1 MTTPHD
7 TLLLI
12 DVMPLLYRGHF
23 AFANRPR
30 LTSSGTNTSA
40 IFIFATLVSQI
51 LAEEHATHAAL
62 AMDTSPT
69 FRHER
74 FPAYKAQREKMPE
87 DIAASIPM
95 AEEFAAAMN
104 LPFLRVPRYEA
115 DDVIGTLAARG
126 EAAGLRVCL
135 FTPDKDFAQ
144 LVTPRVTLCRPGKGD
159 AGSERYGVEEVRE
172 NWGLAEPAQMVELL
186 GLAGDASD
194 NIPGIPGVGEKTAVK
209 LLRDYGS
216 VEGVVAHADEL
227 TGKLGERVRE
237 HAEDARL
244 SRWLAAICKEAPVP
258 VSLDDLRLRPLDRQA
273 LAAFCHKYE
282 LLSLARKLLDGA
294 PAPAP
299 AAATADLP
307 LFAATTP
314 APPAASPATPAS
326 AGAAAAPPSD
336 ELPLFA
342 ARNVASPAKSTPATR
357 GKATIPTTAAHRAD
371 DAQGVF
377 LRLADVPHEYL
388 TCDTPERLDA
398 LLEALA
404 AAPAWAFDTETTGLE
419 PWRDRL
425 VGLSF
430 CVAEGRA
437 WYVPVPAEP
446 AEAKHLL
453 DRLRPLFRK
462 PGVPKIGHNL
472 KFDLA
477 VLRHAGVEVAG
488 PFSDTMLAHYVVD
501 PTDRHGMDHLA
512 RALLRYEPIP
522 ITALI
527 GEKGPNQITMD
538 RVPLPQIAEYAAED
552 ADVTLRLHGR
562 LRSLV
567 VEAQAGEALDRCEN
581 ALLPVILD
589 MESEG
594 VRVDAEV
601 LRMYSAEL
609 EVEIADLE
617 SQIRDAAGVDFNIA
631 SPKQLGVVLFEQLKL
646 PPAGRTPTGQYET
659 SEDVLSGL
667 LGQHPIVGLILEHR
681 ACTKLKSTYVDKLPA
696 CIREGTGRV
705 HTSFNQALAET
716 GRLSSDNPNLQ
727 NIPIRTERG
736 RRIREAFVP
745 RDRDH
750 VLMSADYSQVELRVM
765 AALSGDESMIAAFRN
780 NADIHLE
787 TAARVH
793 GIEAE
798 FVTPEMRS
806 QAKMV
811 NFGIIYGISAFG
823 LAQRLGIPRK
833 QAAELIDAYFK
844 MYPAVRQYMDRT
856 VAEAREKG
864 YVTTLL
870 GRRRP
875 LRDIASRNGTLR
887 SAAERTAINTPVQGT
902 AADLIK
908 LAMIAVHTDL
918 RDQGLRSKLVLQVHD
933 ELVLDVA
940 RDEVETVR
948 EIVVRRMS
956 GAMQLAVPLRV
967 DVGIG
972 ANWLEAH

>member
-1 MTTPHD
+1 MTPCYTTRMTMPHD

-30 LTSSGTNTSA
+30 LTSSGVNTSA
-40 IFIFATLVSQI
+40 IFIFTSLVTQM
-51 LAEEHATHAAL
+51 LTEEHATHAAL

-104 LPFLRVPRYEA
+104 LPFLRVKGFEA

-144 LVTPRVTLCRPGKGD
+144 LVTPRVTLCRPAKSD
-159 AGSERYGVEEVRE
+159 AGSERYGVEEVRTT
-172 NWGLAEPAQMVELL
+172 WGLAEPAQMVELL

-209 LLRDYGS
+209 LLQDYGS
-216 VEGVVAHADEL
+216 VEGVIAHVADL
-227 TGKLGERVRE
+227 KGKLQERVRD
-237 HAEDARL
+237 HAEDARI
-244 SRWLAAICKEAPVP
+244 SRWLAAICTDAPVP
-258 VSLDDLRLRPLDRQA
+258 VSLEDLRMRSPSREA
-273 LAAFCHKYE
+273 LSAFCHKYE
-282 LLSLARKLLDGA
+282 LLSLSRKLLGD
-294 PAPAP
+294 
-299 AAATADLP
+299 AARESDDTELP
-307 LFAATTP
+307 LFAPRPSAVPPALPPPEATTERE
-314 APPAASPATPAS
+314 PPIVAVA
-326 AGAAAAPPSD
+326 D

-342 ARNVASPAKSTPATR
+342 A
-357 GKATIPTTAAHRAD
+357 AHAD
-371 DAQGVF
+371 G
-377 LRLADVPHEYL
+377 LHRLADVPHRYVV
-388 TCDTPERLDA
+388 CDSDARVGELLDV
-398 LLEALA
+398 LA
-404 AAPAWAFDTETTGLE
+404 AADAWAFDTETTGLE

-425 VGLSF
+425 VGMSF
-430 CVAEGRA
+430 CAKEGKA
-437 WYVPVPAEP
+437 WYVPVPSEP
-446 AEAKHLL
+446 AAAHALL
-453 DRLRPLFRK
+453 KRFQPVFSRPGTL
-462 PGVPKIGHNL
+462 KIGHNL

-488 PFSDTMLAHYVVD
+488 PLSDTMLAHYVCD

-512 RALLRYEPIP
+512 RALLRYDPIP

-527 GEKGPNQITMD
+527 GEKGPAQLTMD
-538 RVPLPQIAEYAAED
+538 QVPLAQVGDYAAED
-552 ADVTLRLHGR
+552 ADVTLRLHGT
-562 LRSLV
+562 LRKMV
-567 VEAQAGEALDRCEN
+567 VAAEATEALDRCEN
-581 ALLPVILD
+581 ALLPVLLD

-594 VRVDAEV
+594 VRIDVEV

-609 EVEIADLE
+609 AVEINDLE
-617 SQIRDAAGVDFNIA
+617 TKIREAAGMDFNLA
-631 SPKQLGVVLFEQLKL
+631 SPKQLGVVLFEHLKL

-659 SEDVLSGL
+659 SEEVLTGL
-667 LGQHPIVGLILEHR
+667 QGQHPIIHLMLEHR

-696 CIREGTGRV
+696 CVRPETERI

-750 VLMSADYSQVELRVM
+750 VLMSADYSQIELRVM
-765 AALSGDESMIAAFRN
+765 AALSGDEGMIAAFRN
-780 NADIHLE
+780 NADIHVE

-811 NFGIIYGISAFG
+811 NFGIIFGISAFG
-823 LAQRLGIPRK
+823 LAQRLSIPRK
-833 QAAELIDAYFK
+833 QATELIEAYFK
-844 MYPAVRQYMDRT
+844 MYPSVRHYMDRT
-856 VAEAREKG
+856 VAEARERG

-875 LRDIASRNGTLR
+875 LRDIASRNATLR

-908 LAMIAVHTDL
+908 LAMVLVHSDL
-918 RDQGLRSKLVLQVHD
+918 RERKLRSKLVLQVHD
-933 ELVLDVA
+933 ELVLDVL
-940 RDEVETVR
+940 RSEVEDVR
-948 EIVVRRMS
+948 EIVVKRMS
-956 GAMQLAVPLRV
+956 NAVRLAVPLRV
-967 DVGIG
+967 DVGVG
-972 ANWLEAH
+972 GNWLEAH